1 MLQNKEKICQTEVQS
16 KLPLQQNTKGV
27 VGMIEEK

>member
-16 KLPLQQNTKGV
+16 KLPPQQNIKGV